1 MNAPLTTATVAA
13 GMLLGAAILHGQSL
27 GRVPPVDEPRW
38 ESCEEM
44 HDTYVARFESAE
56 GFGLGRM
63 LRPAMLDR
71 EGVLE
76 LGRSRYGL
84 VNVGLVGL
92 LKQPEPVVYRSRLH
106 GMPSANTGTRPLTG
120 FETDSL
126 AGFRSGK
133 DIASAGDEQ
142 AGTLQCAG
150 SLRAKASCLRC
161 HKDKKAGDLL
171 GAFTYSLKTLR
182 DK

>member
-1 MNAPLTTATVAA
+1 MNAPLMTATVTA

-44 HDTYVARFESAE
+44 HDTYVSRFESAE
-56 GFGLGRM
+56 GFGLSRM
-63 LRPAMLDR
+63 LRPIMLDR

-76 LGRSRYGL
+76 AGRSRYEL
-84 VNVGLVGL
+84 VNVELVGL
-92 LKQPEPVVYRSRLH
+92 LKHPEPVVYRTRLH
-106 GMPSANTGTRPLTG
+106 GMTSETVGTRSLTG

-133 DIASAGDEQ
+133 DVTSAADEKG
-142 AGTLQCAG
+142 GTLQCVG

-161 HKDKKAGDLL
+161 HTDKKAGDLL
-171 GAFTYSLKTLR
+171 GAFTYSLRALR
-182 DK
+182 DN